1 MTDRGLTY
9 ISIFCA
15 LFGCVPMGCRHRG
28 TQQNEPEIAV
38 TNSYLQ
44 CVVRDLYGEDV
55 DVLCLAP
62 PGMCP
67 GHFDIS
73 PAQVKQLCRCRILL
87 LFDFQKSGEASLS
100 RIKANGLKTALVKT
114 PPGLCVPEAYV
125 ATCREVCNI
134 LSSEYHELALRYK
147 ERLQLVEKR
156 LESLN
161 GEFHTEIEQSGL
173 GSAKVIASNRQAQ
186 FCNWLG
192 LETIATFLGSDA
204 ETVSN
209 IDHCLRKAQEQGV
222 KFVVANKQQG
232 TGLAKALAQRLGVK
246 MVVFSNFP
254 ALDGERNPFDRLV
267 RQNVKALLEA
277 AEQ

>member
-1 MTDRGLTY
+1 MKLACILVSLT
-9 ISIFCA
+9 
-15 LFGCVPMGCRHRG
+15 LGCILTGCESKAG
-28 TQQNEPEIAV
+28 EQNQPEIAV

-44 CVVRDLYGEDV
+44 CVVRDLYADDV

-73 PAQVKQLCRCRILL
+73 PAQVKQLCECKILL
-87 LFDFQKSGEASLS
+87 LFDFQKSGEESLS
-100 RIKANGLKTALVKT
+100 RIKENGLKTAFVKT

-134 LSSEYHELALRYK
+134 LSSQYHQRAARYA
-147 ERLQLVEKR
+147 ERLQIIEKR
-156 LESLN
+156 LENLN
-161 GEFHTEIEQSGL
+161 DEFPTEIKQSGL
-173 GSAKVIASNRQAQ
+173 HSTKVLASNRQAQ

-192 LETIATFLGSDA
+192 LETVATFVGSDA

-246 MVVFSNFP
+246 VVVFSNFP
-254 ALDGERNPFDRLV
+254 ALDGGRNPFDRLV

>member
-1 MTDRGLTY
+1 MRNRGLTY
-9 ISIFCA
+9 ISIFFA
-15 LFGCVPMGCRHRG
+15 VFGCIPAGCKNRG
-28 TQQNEPEIAV
+28 AQQNTPEIAV

-44 CVVRDLYGEDV
+44 CVVRDLYGDEV

-87 LFDFQKSGEASLS
+87 LFDFQKSGEKSLS
-100 RIKANGLKTALVKT
+100 RIKENGLKTAFVKT
-114 PPGLCVPEAYV
+114 PTGLCVPEAYV
-125 ATCREVCNI
+125 VTCREVCNI
-134 LSSEYHELALRYK
+134 LSSQYHERAARYK
-147 ERLQLVEKR
+147 ERLRLIEKR
-156 LESLN
+156 LENLN
-161 GEFHTEIEQSGL
+161 DEFLAEIEQSGL
-173 GSAKVIASNRQAQ
+173 DSTKVLASNRQAQ

-192 LETIATFLGSDA
+192 LETVATFVGSDA

-209 IDHCLRKAQEQGV
+209 INHCLRKAEDQDV

-246 MVVFSNFP
+246 VVVFSNFP

>member
-1 MTDRGLTY
+1 MRNRGLTY
-9 ISIFCA
+9 ISILCA
-15 LFGCVPMGCRHRG
+15 LFGCVPAGCKNRAN
-28 TQQNEPEIAV
+28 QQNEPEIAV

-44 CVVRDLYGEDV
+44 CAVTDLCGQEV

-73 PAQVKQLCRCRILL
+73 PAQVKQLCKCKILL
-87 LFDFQKSGEASLS
+87 LFDFQKSGEESLS
-100 RIKANGLKTALVKT
+100 RIKQNGLKTAFVKT
-114 PPGLCVPEAYV
+114 PPGLCVPEAYL
-125 ATCREVCNI
+125 ATCREVCDI
-134 LSSEYHELALRYK
+134 LSSQYHDRADRYK
-147 ERLQLVEKR
+147 KRLRLVEKR
-156 LESLN
+156 MENLN
-161 GEFHTEIEQSGL
+161 HEFVTEIEQSGL
-173 GSAKVIASNRQAQ
+173 DSAKVLASNRQAK

-192 LETIATFLGSDA
+192 LETIATFVGSDA

-209 IDHCLRKAQEQGV
+209 IDHCLRKAQDQGA
-222 KFVVANKQQG
+222 KLVVANKQQG
-232 TGLAKALAQRLGVK
+232 TGLAKALARRLGVK

-254 ALDGERNPFDRLV
+254 ALDGRRDPFDRLV